1 MKLPGTLFGLL
12 FPFVVSAHHAVTA
25 PFTDEEIQIEGVV
38 TEFRFVNPHVNIFL
52 NVTDENGTETR
63 WLATAGAP
71 DTLRRTGWSAD
82 SIQAGQHLRLTGL
95 KSRQGRPMVLVERE
109 VWNTGGIVELDPED
123 GSVLRALSGDADE
136 MDDGPVLSRTSLR
149 STLNDAWPNL
159 AGYWSKLASVRAS
172 NASPGRNSPPL
183 NDRGQ
188 QIQDGFDAISDPSY
202 TECAALGLVRQAS
215 TVKPLRITQFTDR
228 VVFDYEENGA
238 QRVIYLDTQEPAT
251 NGDKTAL
258 GRSTARY
265 EDGALVIESDQILGN
280 LTGAFGNEISDE
292 HTVVETYRRVEDD
305 IGSGLEMVMVVTDP
319 LYLTGPWEIRWTRYY
334 SAEYDFTEVEC
345 RIPLSNNQ

>member
-1 MKLPGTLFGLL
+1 MKFPGIVFVLL
-12 FPFVVSAHHAVTA
+12 FPLVLSAHHSVTA

-63 WLATAGAP
+63 WMATSGAP

-95 KSRQGRPMVLVERE
+95 KGRQGRPMLLVDRE
-109 VWNTGGIVELDPED
+109 LWNSGGIIELDPED
-123 GSVLRALSGDADE
+123 GSVLRALSGDSDRV
-136 MDDGPVLSRTSLR
+136 DDGPSFSRTSLR
-149 STLNDAWPNL
+149 STLNDTWPNL
-159 AGYWSKLASVRAS
+159 AGYWSKLPSVRAS

-188 QIQDGFDAISDPSY
+188 RIQDGFDAISDPSY

-215 TVKPLRITQFTDR
+215 TVKPLHITQFMDR
-228 VVFDYEENGA
+228 VVFDYEEGGA
-238 QRVIYLDTQEPAT
+238 QRVIYLDVQTSAP

-258 GRSTARY
+258 GRATARY
-265 EDGALVIESDQILGN
+265 EEDTLIIESDQILGN

-292 HTVVETYRRVEDD
+292 HTVMETYRRVEDD
-305 IGSGLEMVMVVTDP
+305 NGSGLEMVMVVTDP
-319 LYLTGPWEIRWTRYY
+319 LYLTAPWEVRWTRYY
-334 SAEYDFTEVEC
+334 STEYDFTEVDC
-345 RIPLSNNQ
+345 RLPMSSN